1 MRKLSGSG
9 RYLLMS
15 VAIGMGAMAAA
26 APAPAQT
33 ASAAPPGYTM
43 SRTGSVHDFDY
54 FAGAWLT
61 HQRKLKARGVGSNDW
76 EEFPATLCMTTYLD
90 GAANVDE
97 LYMPTKH
104 SAGLTLRTFDPHTHQ
119 WSIYWINS
127 TIGKI
132 DPVPEVGGFD
142 GDHGEFYAPD
152 VDAGRPVKTRYI
164 WTKINHDHAR
174 WEQAFS
180 FDDKTWETNW
190 IGEFERA
197 DAAQLCRNGQ
207 PKR

>member
-1 MRKLSGSG
+1 
-9 RYLLMS
+9 MS